1 MRKRSFFL
9 GAKGPTDA
17 MTKSSISVLVTR
29 STSLS
34 WEYKFA
40 GQIPYNALVLHPN
53 PFVIKKIF
61 NRSPPKRRTIMRIAI
76 LVLVQLIL
84 VAYAAPL
91 DMLTINSST
100 AVQSWAISKKSVNI
114 EFVDPTTGKR
124 RLPVSKSTIEPS
136 VVRTWLRT
144 AFAENYD
151 FFDENWKTVFENG
164 FNGSAVWWQDSNGV
178 FTFKGIG
185 NGLCYK
191 NWCTMNVDQQGHGT
205 VADLT
210 VLSFVFRTTC
220 TVDIIP

>member
-1 MRKRSFFL
+1 
-9 GAKGPTDA
+9 
-17 MTKSSISVLVTR
+17 
-29 STSLS
+29 
-34 WEYKFA
+34 
-40 GQIPYNALVLHPN
+40 
-53 PFVIKKIF
+53 
-61 NRSPPKRRTIMRIAI
+61 MRIAI
-76 LVLVQLIL
+76 LVFVQLIL

-91 DMLTINSST
+91 DMITINSST

-144 AFAENYD
+144 AFTENYD

-164 FNGSAVWWQDSNGV
+164 FNGSAVWRQDSNGV
-178 FTFKGIG
+178 STFKGIG

-210 VLSFVFRTTC
+210 CSLSSSEPPVLWVSCDGLIRLDLVMTRFKKPVINER
-220 TVDIIP
+220 

>member
-9 GAKGPTDA
+9 GAKGSADGPRPLA
-17 MTKSSISVLVTR
+17 QHPPVKALTKSSISVLVTR

-40 GQIPYNALVLHPN
+40 GQIPYNTLVLHPN
-53 PFVIKKIF
+53 PFVIKKIS
-61 NRSPPKRRTIMRIAI
+61 NRSTYLQTLP
-76 LVLVQLIL
+76 QLIL

-91 DMLTINSST
+91 DMLTINSSP

-114 EFVDPTTGKR
+114 KFVDPTTGKR

-151 FFDENWKTVFENG
+151 FFDHSWKTVFENG
-164 FNGSAVWWQDSNGV
+164 FNGTEAWQGDPNGV
-178 FTFKGIG
+178 FTIKFKGIG

-205 VADLT
+205 VSP
-210 VLSFVFRTTC
+210 V
-220 TVDIIP
+220 